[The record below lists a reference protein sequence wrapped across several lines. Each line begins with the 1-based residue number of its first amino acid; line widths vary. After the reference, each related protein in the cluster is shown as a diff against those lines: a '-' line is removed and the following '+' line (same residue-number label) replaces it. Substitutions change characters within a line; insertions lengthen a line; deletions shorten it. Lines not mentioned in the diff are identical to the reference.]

1 MTIVEKL
8 LKSSV
13 GINALKK
20 IATIISGIIF
30 LILMTRFLG
39 PSLRGEYAYIMNL
52 VNIIVTIFNLGIS
65 LVLPNYLKEKKEF
78 GLNDFVLLSL
88 YQFIFNIIISLII
101 FLTIG
106 NIEYTIILI
115 LSSISILALQ
125 VNNITLVSNIRLNAF
140 CFIASSVINVL
151 LIVTVYLF
159 FSQHIYWIISIYI
172 IKEVVIIVLGL
183 YLTPFKFF
191 YFNPRWLLIIKK
203 GILPMLTTALIAI
216 NYRIDTIM
224 LEFYNIDFAL
234 IGLFATG
241 VSLAEYSWLIPDIF
255 KEVMLNKNTK
265 KDEVDLLSLSLRFA
279 FSSVIVCA
287 ILFLL
292 FGKHV
297 LLILF
302 GIDYVDSY
310 FVTVSMFFAVPFM
323 IYVKIIGVL
332 FITQNR
338 WVLYSFILTITVIL
352 NILINIFLIPSFNIY
367 GAALAS
373 ITSYAFCGLSCIYWY
388 SRKYSIPFFS
398 LFFINKKDIQY
409 LMLYIK

>member
-1 MTIVEKL
+1 MIIIEKL
-8 LKSSV
+8 LKSSI

-65 LVLPNYLKEKKEF
+65 LVLPNYLREKKEF
-78 GLNDFVLLSL
+78 GLNDFILLSL

-140 CFIASSVINVL
+140 CFITSSVINVL
-151 LIVTVYLF
+151 LIITVYLF

-183 YLTPFKFF
+183 YLTPFKFS

-216 NYRIDTIM
+216 NYRIDTVM

-292 FGKHV
+292 LGKHV

-409 LMLYIK
+409 LILYIK